1 MAVFNQELADKRLGE
16 RAIMKNGQQAT
27 IIAYRGAADI
37 DIQFDDGTVVERRAY
52 NEFKRRNIRNP
63 QYNPPNPVAV
73 KRIGETRTMSNG
85 QKATIVQYRTSTDI
99 EILFEDGCLREH
111 VRYPHFQSGKIN
123 PVDNAV
129 IQQSRVGEE
138 RMMNCGF
145 KCRIIKYTK
154 AHDITVQFDD
164 GIVLYG
170 KHYTDFCNGAIVHP
184 GIYGKQMSET
194 GKRGAVSADDRLG
207 MQKVMANGQKAT
219 IVEYRRADDIDVQF
233 EDGTRRNHV
242 SFFQFQYAKIKHP
255 SELPDAQAHA
265 RVGEKRTMK
274 NGKSASILRYHQYCM
289 LQVVQSR
296 FLR

>member
-37 DIQFDDGTVVERRAY
+37 DIQFDDGTVVERRAC

-63 QYNPPNPVAV
+63 QYNPPNPVAA

-99 EILFEDGCLREH
+99 DILFEDGCLREH

-145 KCRIIKYTK
+145 KCRIIKYYYFI
-154 AHDITVQFDD
+154 IT
-164 GIVLYG
+164 Y
-170 KHYTDFCNGAIVHP
+170 
-184 GIYGKQMSET
+184 
-194 GKRGAVSADDRLG
+194 
-207 MQKVMANGQKAT
+207 
-219 IVEYRRADDIDVQF
+219 
-233 EDGTRRNHV
+233 
-242 SFFQFQYAKIKHP
+242 
-255 SELPDAQAHA
+255 
-265 RVGEKRTMK
+265 
-274 NGKSASILRYHQYCM
+274 
-289 LQVVQSR
+289 
-296 FLR
+296 